1 MSNLKLTIEESFEQY
16 AGAVLQ
22 SRALVDVRDCLKPS
36 ARQIFYSMLERKL
49 IYSKP
54 YKKTANAVGMAM
66 ADYYIHGDSSAE
78 GVIMR
83 AGQQFAMRYPLVN
96 VKGNA
101 GSLIASG
108 NWAASRYTESRLSK
122 LSSVLFEDIDKDT
135 ISEWRD
141 NYDNTKQYP
150 VVLPSKGYYN
160 IVNPTMGIGIG
171 AACSIPGFNLNEV
184 NEALIKLLWNPDIS
198 FEEIYC
204 APDFPTGAT
213 LLNEHEVKESLK
225 NGCGKSCKLRAT
237 VDYDSS
243 ENALVVTEIPY
254 GVYTNTICGELENIL
269 NNDADNPGID
279 RFNDLTGITPLIKI
293 YLKKK
298 ANPSRIIK
306 YLYKNTSLQSYY
318 GINMTMLENGRY
330 PKVFTWKEA
339 LQSHINHEIEVYT
352 KGFEHDLKKIE
363 HRIHVIEGL
372 LICLASIEEVVQT
385 IKSSPSTAAAS
396 SALQSQFLLDG
407 EQAKAVLEMKLSRL
421 AHLEVEKLK
430 KEKTNLEQ
438 ELSKIEAI
446 LNNEKLLK
454 AEIEKGLRDVISK
467 FGDGRR
473 TTILNI
479 EGEDDEVIEEKT
491 VQISLTNKNN
501 LLVTEV
507 STLYTQKRGGVGAK
521 FKLNKGEYIISTATG
536 QNIDRLLIFT
546 SKGNSYMTPIS
557 QLPLEEKIPV
567 EAITKI
573 QTNEQVCALTTT
585 AKTNKTE
592 FIVFFT
598 KNGIIKKSKIADY
611 ATVRTVG
618 LKAINL
624 DEGDEIV
631 SVLTMNNERVG
642 ILSATGQFII
652 VETKDITPLGRI
664 AKGRKCM
671 KLNTGDYVVA
681 AQAVPNLTTNVLS
694 ITKEGFAK
702 STSINEFNVTAL
714 NTKGVK
720 LQKFKSSTDEMVD
733 FVFVTNEKSIVTVAS
748 KAQIKVNL
756 DEIPHLSKG
765 TLGNRLI
772 KLAANEKII
781 GIVKF

>member
-83 AGQQFAMRYPLVN
+83 AGQQFAMRYPLVS

-213 LLNEHEVKESLK
+213 LLNENEVKESLK

-396 SALQSQFLLDG
+396 SALQSQFLLD
-407 EQAKAVLEMKLSRL
+407 EVQAKAVLDMKLSRL

-430 KEKTNLEQ
+430 KEKTELE
-438 ELSKIEAI
+438 ESANKIRAI
-446 LNNEKLLK
+446 LNDEKLLK
-454 AEIEKGLRDVISK
+454 LEIENGFKQVAK
-467 FGDGRR
+467 EFGDARR

-479 EGEDDEVIEEKT
+479 EGEEDEIVEQKNI
-491 VQISLTNKNN
+491 QISLTNKNN
-501 LLVTEV
+501 LLVSEV
-507 STLYTQKRGGVGAK
+507 SSLYTQKRGGTGTK
-521 FKLNKGEYIISTATG
+521 IKMDKGEYIISTVAGTTTDTLMVFSAAG
-536 QNIDRLLIFT
+536 NAYNVSIRTLEIDG
-546 SKGNSYMTPIS
+546 KN
-557 QLPLEEKIPV
+557 PV
-567 EAITKI
+567 ESIIKV
-573 QTNEQVCALTTT
+573 QDNEKFCALATT
-585 AKTNKTE
+585 AKKTLSQN
-592 FIVFFT
+592 IIFFT
-598 KNGIIKKSKIADY
+598 KKGIIKKSKLSEY
-611 ATVRTVG
+611 STTRMG
-618 LKAINL
+618 SLKAITL
-624 DEGDEIV
+624 DANDEIC
-631 SVLTMNNERVG
+631 SVLIMNDERVG
-642 ILSATGQFII
+642 MMTKLGQFIM
-652 VETKDITPLGRI
+652 VETKDITAIGRI
-664 AKGRKCM
+664 AKGRKGM
-671 KLNTGDYVVA
+671 NINDGDELICACVI
-681 AQAVPNLTTNVLS
+681 PKETKELLS
-694 ITKEGFAK
+694 ITKEGFTK
-702 STSINEFNVTAL
+702 RTSINEFNITSL
-714 NTKGVK
+714 NTKGIKIQK
-720 LQKFKSSTDEMVD
+720 LKTNTDEMVE
-733 FVFVTNEKSIVTVAS
+733 FLPVNSENNLLIVSS
-748 KAQIKVNL
+748 KTQIKL
-756 DEIPHLSKG
+756 SMGEISLLGRGAMGTKSMKIADNIKIVGISLS
-765 TLGNRLI
+765 
-772 KLAANEKII
+772 
-781 GIVKF
+781 